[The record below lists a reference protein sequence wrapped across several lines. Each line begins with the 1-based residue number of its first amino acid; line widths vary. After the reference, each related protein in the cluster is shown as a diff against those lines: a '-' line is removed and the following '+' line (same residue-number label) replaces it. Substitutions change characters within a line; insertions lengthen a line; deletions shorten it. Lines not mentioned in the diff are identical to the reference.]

1 MLLTGAF
8 PHKRNFKPFYGAE
21 ACCIYLCWVWDER
34 WRRVR
39 NTRHTRHAIVT
50 HTSQLAA
57 TTKRKRGATSSR
69 QINLETQT
77 AVQSEVGSSIFVRRL
92 TSTCTA
98 HLFRSPLHLHRATDM
113 VVFPGNES
121 PDAWDL
127 VCGRV
132 PLDNKRA
139 TALLPQHAPVSQGP
153 VLIFTAAAD
162 PDALAAVRT
171 LTALLKA
178 DLLRYEVHPVA
189 GYTHLRD
196 KFDVLVRGDDA
207 VEPRAVL
214 CVNCGAAV
222 DLEAILSISNDH
234 DDDLASQ
241 FRLFIIDSH
250 RPYHLKNIN
259 SQRVVIFDDQD
270 TFAHADIPITF
281 GLENEWG
288 VVPDTDSSD
297 DEQHYSSDDDD
308 PLLSDNDIAYDQK
321 ASQRS
326 AFQLDDHQLHS
337 PAPPLTD
344 QAEQPQSETLRE
356 QSNRPASSNVSRRG
370 DHNSQ
375 SHTPSTSHPNATESN
390 ADDTEDSER
399 EEYLEQLIED
409 DVDLGG
415 ERASDSDEDEVIRRG
430 NRKRRTNP
438 SADGAKAN
446 RKRKRKR
453 RSRRSRHFDIAE
465 ADERKRLREYY
476 SSASVALS
484 SACLSHRIASALN
497 RSNIDTLWM
506 AIVGATSQLFTSA
519 VSEQVVSEYLTPYR
533 GQVQLLNDSANN
545 GSEQD
550 RNTSRVQNVGYV
562 PACQSGAVNRIAESV
577 ELRLD
582 LLRHW
587 TLYNSM
593 LYSSYTSTRLA
604 TWRQTGKR
612 RMLEMLATLGIP
624 LRDSRQKWCYMK
636 QTHKVALEEQLQKTI
651 DRFDLG
657 QSIQYESFVRTV
669 PGHRGD
675 ISASDF
681 VFAVTALLEFD
692 EPTQKV
698 AAGTSHDSLLLDRFW
713 RAYDAMDPRKTVL
726 LEAGLDMAI
735 SAQQMTAEIGGE
747 VIERRKFVPS
757 GPFRYVFL
765 RDQQFKEFLRNPLL
779 LRRLA
784 QFLKTALFRQG
795 AKDKP
800 FIIVAP
806 DTSRRVWIAVSAIT
820 YGQKNDFGHRF
831 MKAAE
836 RNGSQITYDGFD
848 SSMCEIP
855 DGQEIEFVRYLHD
868 VMR

>member
-1 MLLTGAF
+1 
-8 PHKRNFKPFYGAE
+8 
-21 ACCIYLCWVWDER
+21 
-34 WRRVR
+34 
-39 NTRHTRHAIVT
+39 
-50 HTSQLAA
+50 
-57 TTKRKRGATSSR
+57 
-69 QINLETQT
+69 
-77 AVQSEVGSSIFVRRL
+77 
-92 TSTCTA
+92 
-98 HLFRSPLHLHRATDM
+98 M
-113 VVFPGNES
+113 VVFPGSES

-132 PLDNKRA
+132 PVDSKRA
-139 TALLPQHAPVSQGP
+139 TALLPQRAPISQGP

-222 DLEAILSISNDH
+222 DLEAILAISNDH
-234 DDDLASQ
+234 ANDLASQ
-241 FRLFIIDSH
+241 FRLFVIDSH
-250 RPYHLKNIN
+250 RPYHLKNIT
-259 SQRVVIFDDQD
+259 SERVVIFDDQD
-270 TFAHADIPITF
+270 TFARADIPITL
-281 GLENEWG
+281 GIENEWG

-297 DEQHYSSDDDD
+297 DEHHYSSDHIDH
-308 PLLSDNDIAYDQK
+308 LSSDHDTAYEQK
-321 ASQRS
+321 PSQLS
-326 AFQLDDHQLHS
+326 TFQLENHQSLS
-337 PAPPLTD
+337 PAPTH
-344 QAEQPQSETLRE
+344 QTAHQQSEAPHE
-356 QSNRPASSNVSRRG
+356 HSHRPASSNASQHRHLHSHSRI
-370 DHNSQ
+370 
-375 SHTPSTSHPNATESN
+375 PSTSHPHGTESSP
-390 ADDTEDSER
+390 DDSEDSER
-399 EEYLEQLIED
+399 EAYLEQIIED

-415 ERASDSDEDEVIRRG
+415 AEASGSEQEEAIRRG
-430 NRKRRTNP
+430 NRKRRTIP
-438 SADGAKAN
+438 SANSGKAN
-446 RKRKRKR
+446 RRRKRKR
-453 RSRRSRHFDIAE
+453 RSRRSRRFDIAE
-465 ADERKRLREYY
+465 AHERKRLREYY
-476 SSASVALS
+476 SSATVALS
-484 SACLSHRIASALN
+484 SACLSHRIAFALN

-519 VSEQVVSEYLTPYR
+519 ISEQAVSEYLTPYR
-533 GQVQLLNDSANN
+533 GQVQLMNDSANN
-545 GSEQD
+545 GNDQN

-562 PACQSGAVNRIAESV
+562 PSCQSGAVNRIAESV

-587 TLYNSM
+587 TLYHSL

-636 QTHKVALEEQLQKTI
+636 QTHKVALEEELQKAI

-657 QSIQYESFVRTV
+657 QSIQYDSFVRTV

-698 AAGTSHDSLLLDRFW
+698 APGTSHESLLLERFW

-800 FIIVAP
+800 FIIIAP
-806 DTSRRVWIAVSAIT
+806 DTARRVWIAVSAIT

-836 RNGSQITYDGFD
+836 QNGSQITYDGFD
-848 SSMCEIP
+848 SSVCEIP